1 MLFRLDRNNYYGKII
16 PNKSKGFEQMKF
28 SEMQYV
34 RPDLEKAGAKY
45 EKLIEQVKNAQTAE
59 TVFDAILEHEKVLMD
74 FSTAQSLVNV
84 RHSID
89 TEDKFY
95 DEENDFLDQAG
106 PLFEEKMQPFIQ
118 ALLDTKFRPD
128 CEKRFGKLLFVNAE
142 MAVKCFSPAIVDLL
156 QEENKLVSEYDKL
169 IASAKIEFDGK
180 TLNLAQLG
188 PYKENAD
195 RAVRKAAYEAD
206 GSFFMANAEK
216 FDELYD
222 KLVKVRTEI
231 GKKLGYDTFTPVG
244 YMRMQRNCYTPE
256 LVDTFRKQVIDDL
269 VPVANRLRE
278 LQAKRIGLEKLS
290 LYDLLF
296 TFKEGNPKPDGT
308 SDELVAAAVK
318 MYHEMSERTGEFID
332 FMTDSDLMDLLTKP
346 KKAGGGFCTLFANYK
361 APFIFA
367 NFNGTQGDVGTLTH
381 EAGHAYAFYIAVDD
395 EIYETAGPS
404 LDACE
409 IHSMSMEFFAWPWLE
424 NFYGKD
430 AERARLAH
438 LEESVTFIPY
448 GTMVDHFQH
457 IMYENPD
464 LTPAQRHE
472 EWMKLEKQYRPYIDF
487 ENVPCYS
494 QGRGWQRQSH
504 IYEVAF
510 YYIDYCLAQSVALAF
525 WALSRKDRKDA
536 WERYNKLVDCT
547 GKKTFIELC
556 KVADI
561 KDPFT
566 DGCLKQVA
574 ATAFEY
580 LDKI

>member
-1 MLFRLDRNNYYGKII
+1 
-16 PNKSKGFEQMKF
+16 MKF

-34 RPDLEKAGAKY
+34 RPDLAKIGAAY
-45 EKLIEQVKNAQTAE
+45 EKLIAQVKNAQRAQE
-59 TVFDAILEHEKVLMD
+59 IFEAVLEHEKVLMN

-84 RHSID
+84 RHSVD

-95 DEENDFLDQAG
+95 DAENDFLDQTG

-118 ALLDTKFRPD
+118 ALLDSRFRPD

-142 MAVKCFSPAIVDLL
+142 LAVKCFSPAIVDLL
-156 QEENKLVSEYDKL
+156 QEENKLASEYDKL
-169 IASAKIEFDGK
+169 IASAKIDFDGK

-195 RAVRKAAYEAD
+195 RAVRRAAYEAD
-206 GSFFMANAEK
+206 GNFFLSHETE
-216 FDELYD
+216 FDEIYD

-256 LVDTFRKQVIDDL
+256 MVATFRKQVLDDL

-278 LQAKRIGLEKLS
+278 MQAKRIGLDRLS

-308 SDELVAAAVK
+308 ADELLAAAVQ
-318 MYHEMSERTGEFID
+318 MYREMSERTGEFID
-332 FMTDSDLMDLLTKP
+332 FMTENGLMDLLTKP
-346 KKAGGGFCTLFANYK
+346 KKCGGGFCTFFADYK

-381 EAGHAYAFYIAVDD
+381 EAGHAYAFYIGGND
-395 EIYETAGPS
+395 EILETAAPS
-404 LDACE
+404 YDSCE
-409 IHSMSMEFFAWPWLE
+409 IHSMSMEFFAWPWLGR
-424 NFYGKD
+424 FYGKD

-438 LEESVTFIPY
+438 LEEAVTFIPY

-457 IMYENPD
+457 IMYENPE
-464 LTPAQRHE
+464 LTPAQRHA
-472 EWMKLEKQYRPYIDF
+472 EWMSLEKQYRPYIDF
-487 ENVPCYS
+487 ENIPFYAR
-494 QGRGWQRQSH
+494 GRGWQRQSH
-504 IYEVAF
+504 IYDVAF

-525 WALSRKDRKDA
+525 WAQSRKDRGDA
-536 WERYNKLVDCT
+536 WERYQKLVDCT
-547 GKKTFIELC
+547 GKKTFTELC
-556 KVADI
+556 EVAGI

-574 ATAFEY
+574 ETALEY